1 MESTK
6 YKTGSFSAGGA
17 YSDRKLTS
25 LVHNMTN
32 VHLQCDISLY
42 PLELKLTGGGSPYPS
57 TAPSQKKTHEKYT
70 DFSIFFQLRQPLFG
84 KKIKNLEEKKKKKDL
99 QGYIVTQITIHLF

>member
-6 YKTGSFSAGGA
+6 YKTGSFSAAGA

-32 VHLQCDISLY
+32 VQLQCDISLC
-42 PLELKLTGGGSPYPS
+42 PLVFKNKGKELRVD
-57 TAPSQKKTHEKYT
+57 E
-70 DFSIFFQLRQPLFG
+70 R
-84 KKIKNLEEKKKKKDL
+84 
-99 QGYIVTQITIHLF
+99 